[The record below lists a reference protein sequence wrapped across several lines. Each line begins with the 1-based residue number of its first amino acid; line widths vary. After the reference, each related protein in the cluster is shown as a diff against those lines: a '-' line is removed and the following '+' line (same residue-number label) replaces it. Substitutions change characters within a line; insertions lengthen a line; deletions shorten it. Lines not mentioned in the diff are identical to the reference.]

1 MAAKTSASDETIS
14 DINIVPL
21 VDIVLV
27 VLIIFMVTAPAMMK
41 PNIEVD
47 LPEAASAEASEPT
60 FLQVVVTQE
69 GRILVN
75 NQEVEEAQAR
85 EIAQSEVQKNPN
97 VQAIVSG
104 DQEASYGVIIRV
116 MDWLKSE
123 GVKDFAVSTDKPLAA
138 SGGK

>member
-21 VDIVLV
+21 VDIILV
-27 VLIIFMVTAPAMMK
+27 VLIIFMVTAPALMK
-41 PNIEVD
+41 PSIQVD
-47 LPEAASAEASEPT
+47 LPEAASADASEPT
-60 FLQVVVTQE
+60 FLQVVITQE

-85 EIAQSEVQKNPN
+85 EIAQTEVQKNPN

-104 DQEASYGVIIRV
+104 DQEAPYGAIIKV

-123 GVKDFAVSTDKPLAA
+123 GVKDFAVSTDKPLAS